1 MNHSNTNN
9 TLQSK
14 KNKHLTEKERYKIEA
29 LKKIGLSNVEI
40 AKQIGKS
47 DRTIRREIKR
57 GTIVLRNS
65 DWTEEKEDIGKYT
78 RCL

>member
-1 MNHSNTNN
+1 MNHSNHT
-9 TLQSK
+9 TKTK
-14 KNKHLTEKERYKIEA
+14 KNKYLTEKERYKIEA